1 MKLYKDTGKLMA
13 CFTVKELVDLLL
25 WPVELSFLNKT
36 LNARSE
42 GKKIDDA
49 TLGEIAIEWGKG
61 SANSKDYEYWSA
73 IFSLYEDFGDN
84 SEICFYLKDT
94 FNPHK
99 DSIASYLDLEKFK
112 QDPPDVIIKNKQNG
126 YAEFELKRYRE
137 ELNEEGLVTFI
148 KNKIL
153 RYSVPFNFCI
163 ILQHNPGTVLPQMIF
178 EDLHKSIKELPIKR
192 NLGNICFIFNAN
204 NQHMIFAHVYPE
216 LNVYKQPF
224 SSGSDQI
231 KKLMSQK

>member
-1 MKLYKDTGKLMA
+1 MKLYKVTGKLMA

-25 WPVELSFLNKT
+25 WPVELSLLNKT
-36 LNARSE
+36 LNARLE

-49 TLGEIAIEWGKG
+49 ILGELVLEWGKG

-73 IFSLYEDFGDN
+73 IFSLYEDFGEN

-99 DSIASYLDLEKFK
+99 DSIISYSDLEKFK
-112 QDPPDVIIKNKQNG
+112 QDPPDVVIKNELNG
-126 YAEFELKRYRE
+126 YAEFELKRYRG
-137 ELNEEGLVTFI
+137 ELSKDGLVTFI

-153 RYSVPFNFCI
+153 RYSVPFNYCI
-163 ILQHNPGTVLPQMIF
+163 ILQHTFGTVLPQMIF
-178 EDLHKSIKELPIKR
+178 ENLHKEIKKLQIKR
-192 NLGNICFIFNAN
+192 DLGNICFIFNAN

-216 LNVYKQPF
+216 LNVYKQSF
-224 SSGSDQI
+224 SSGLDQV
-231 KKLMSQK
+231 KKLMKQR